1 MKTFI
6 KWSGNKSRFIKY
18 ILPKIP
24 EYNTYYEPFLGSGAL
39 FLSLAP
45 RKWIINDIN
54 PELCRV
60 WQALMFNPGYFIKI
74 FRHYAKILSK
84 LRKDDLLVECKTLT
98 NNLNYTRQ
106 SIKRSVIYLMMKN
119 LGYNGHIFFNDKF
132 KFYTFDLNIHTYDN
146 VFLFSKKY
154 ENNLHTVSTYLQT
167 GNNMILNQN
176 YTQVLRL
183 CKAGDFVF
191 LDPPYVEDHDYQF
204 VYNKE
209 ERLDDGF
216 LLTLLKEVKKL
227 DKKRV
232 KWLMTQADTPRIRQ
246 LFKDYN
252 ITEIPIYRMPKKQ
265 FVHELIIMNYKQ

>member
-45 RKWIINDIN
+45 QKWIINDIN

-252 ITEIPIYRMPKKQ
+252 ITEIHIYRMPKKQ

>member
-1 MKTFI
+1 MKTFM

-24 EYNTYYEPFLGSGAL
+24 QYNTYYEPFLGSGAL

-45 RKWIINDIN
+45 QKWIINDIN